1 MVFGRTERRIVAGN
15 RNGTS
20 AVWDTATGE
29 RLAITLHAASGE
41 WVTITPEGFFTASA
55 KGAELLHV
63 AQGFETTGIDQVYQ
77 SLYRPDL
84 VREKL
89 AGDPRGLVR
98 EAAARLDLTKVLASG
113 NAPAVTL
120 VSPRDGT
127 RATGEQVAAE
137 VDLSERG
144 GGIGRIEWR
153 VNGVTIGVENA
164 PERPLHCRR
173 PAAAVVARPRAGRRR
188 QRDRGRGLQ
197 RAEPRRL
204 APRAYECHRP
214 AAAAR
219 APARLYVL
227 AVGLND
233 YADAELKLAYA
244 VPDAS
249 ALAEA
254 LGKAG
259 KGLYEDVEVTLVQDG
274 GVNRERLA
282 AAFTALAGKVRPT
295 DVFAFFIAGHGKTVD
310 GRYYFIPRDF
320 KRAGKLIT
328 RGDVQAQGI
337 AQEEWQAWFAG
348 IPAKKSVLIFDTCES
363 GTLTA
368 ESRETELLARGAAN
382 DRLVQATGRTILT
395 ASSGDA
401 DALEGYRG
409 HGLFTY
415 NLLEALERADGDGN
429 GTIEVAELATY
440 VYANVTALSVKVF
453 KERQEP
459 QLRITS
465 NYALAKPARVLG
477 DAAPA
482 IVIPDKPTHRIA
494 SSTDLLVVPAL
505 GARRMRKLD
514 ASTPVTLVNSAAGWT
529 LVARD
534 TKVLGYVAMKDLVP
548 LQ

>member
-1 MVFGRTERRIVAGN
+1 MSFSPD
-15 RNGTS
+15 GTRALLDS
-20 AVWDTATGE
+20 EVWNLGTGE
-29 RLAITLHAASGE
+29 PLVRIIGSQENEWLAM
-41 WVTITPEGFFTASA
+41 TPEGFFVASE
-55 KGAELLHV
+55 KGADILSV
-63 AQGFETTGIDQVYQ
+63 VRGFDVWSIDQFYQ

-127 RATGEQVAAE
+127 RATGEQVNGRGRDHRARRRHRPHRVAGQRRHRR
-137 VDLSERG
+137 RG
-144 GGIGRIEWR
+144 GRARGG
-153 VNGVTIGVENA
+153 TA
-164 PERPLHCRR
+164 TR
-173 PAAAVVARPRAGRRR
+173 PAAAVVARPRARRGR
-188 QRDRGRGLQ
+188 QRDRGRRLQ

-204 APRAYECHRP
+204 GRRAYECHRP

-320 KRAGKLIT
+320 RRAGELIT

-363 GTLTA
+363 GTLTG
-368 ESRETELLARGAAN
+368 RKPR
-382 DRLVQATGRTILT
+382 DR
-395 ASSGDA
+395 
-401 DALEGYRG
+401 
-409 HGLFTY
+409 
-415 NLLEALERADGDGN
+415 
-429 GTIEVAELATY
+429 VA
-440 VYANVTALSVKVF
+440 
-453 KERQEP
+453 
-459 QLRITS
+459 
-465 NYALAKPARVLG
+465 
-477 DAAPA
+477 
-482 IVIPDKPTHRIA
+482 
-494 SSTDLLVVPAL
+494 
-505 GARRMRKLD
+505 GAR
-514 ASTPVTLVNSAAGWT
+514 SG
-529 LVARD
+529 
-534 TKVLGYVAMKDLVP
+534 
-548 LQ
+548 Q